1 MERLERKYLGHER
14 GPYSG
19 WQRHDLDAFRAPLV
33 TAARFESIRD
43 LSLVYEKESTAAAG
57 GAGADNRRDREALGV
72 SRTTVFFW
80 VGDMPRPKRCLERR
94 APGHAVGNKAM
105 QAKYRRLRQAAY
117 EEGTASFESM
127 QREDGFSE
135 FVTLFMLRVTS
146 ETGTLFLWPIRI
158 RP

>member
-1 MERLERKYLGHER
+1 
-14 GPYSG
+14 
-19 WQRHDLDAFRAPLV
+19 
-33 TAARFESIRD
+33 
-43 LSLVYEKESTAAAG
+43 
-57 GAGADNRRDREALGV
+57 
-72 SRTTVFFW
+72 
-80 VGDMPRPKRCLERR
+80 
-94 APGHAVGNKAM
+94 M